1 MTHLFGVKHCI
12 YARCVM
18 NGSNH
23 IEEAE
28 SRPFVVCPVCLRKVH
43 DSMRSVR
50 RQNNKRNPANDMR
63 GSQSSRC
70 HVQVGVDLAAR
81 EKALSAFFTEHGM
94 GDDAAESAKRLEVMA
109 SCGLA

>member
-50 RQNNKRNPANDMR
+50 RQNQHATQSMMR
-63 GSQSSRC
+63 EKSQASRC
-70 HVQVGVDLAAR
+70 HAQVGVDLAAR

>member
-1 MTHLFGVKHCI
+1 MWAQEVTHLFGVKHCI

-50 RQNNKRNPANDMR
+50 RQNNKRNPARMT
-63 GSQSSRC
+63 C
-70 HVQVGVDLAAR
+70 VDL
-81 EKALSAFFTEHGM
+81 KPL
-94 GDDAAESAKRLEVMA
+94 VV
-109 SCGLA
+109 SCVGGG

>member
-1 MTHLFGVKHCI
+1 M
-12 YARCVM
+12 
-18 NGSNH
+18 S
-23 IEEAE
+23 
-28 SRPFVVCPVCLRKVH
+28 
-43 DSMRSVR
+43 
-50 RQNNKRNPANDMR
+50 DMR
-63 GSQSSRC
+63 GSQASRC